1 MAAARRVNE
10 ILAAREKRSASQH
23 RFRGPEMPRGP
34 AVLRL
39 RTRARVRVSKGV
51 YQAARY
57 ERPFSNR
64 TRVASRRRR
73 RSSSG
78 TVYIANS
85 SAKFSRASRR
95 RRHLRRLN
103 YMPSSPPPLL
113 RLLPDCPATLFR
125 QSDRSRVLLLPE
137 GSAIW
142 LLLPASPIRSPD
154 HRLILSDRSPDP
166 LPVNCAAA
174 EFRRENSTHGLA
186 TGKWNSARRPTDL
199 PRFEVP
205 LEE

>member
-51 YQAARY
+51 YQAAGY

-103 YMPSSPPPLL
+103 YMPSSPPP
-113 RLLPDCPATLFR
+113 PPPTPAGLSGNIVPAVRSFAR
-125 QSDRSRVLLLPE
+125 PAPSGRIGNLASASGLSD
-137 GSAIW
+137 
-142 LLLPASPIRSPD
+142 PIPRSPFD
-154 HRLILSDRSPDP
+154 LVRSF
-166 LPVNCAAA
+166 A
-174 EFRRENSTHGLA
+174 
-186 TGKWNSARRPTDL
+186 
-199 PRFEVP
+199 
-205 LEE
+205 